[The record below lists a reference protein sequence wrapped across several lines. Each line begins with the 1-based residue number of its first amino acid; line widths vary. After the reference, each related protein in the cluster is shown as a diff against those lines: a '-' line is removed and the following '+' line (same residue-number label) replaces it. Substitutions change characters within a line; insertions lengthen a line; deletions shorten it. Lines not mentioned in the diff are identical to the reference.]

1 MLVKDWMTKE
11 PVTVTKDTGIYD
23 ALNLMREKKVR
34 RLPVIDKDGKLVGI
48 VSEKDL
54 LYASPSPATSLSIY
68 EMRYLLSKLT
78 VEQVMSHPVIVVHEE
93 DTLEKAAR
101 IMADNKIGGLPVT
114 RGEDELVGI
123 ITETDIFKVFLILLG
138 ARQTGLRVTIEVPD
152 VKGMLRDVTAA
163 ITRVGGNIISLGTIT
178 GEEPG
183 RAINV
188 IKIQGASQDEVVKAL
203 EEVGARI
210 KDVREC

>member
-11 PVTVTKDTGIYD
+11 PVTVTKGVGIYD
-23 ALNLMREKKVR
+23 ALELMRQKKVR
-34 RLPVIDKDGKLVGI
+34 RLPVLDKKGKLVGI

-78 VEQVMSHPVIVVHEE
+78 VEQVMSTPVIVVHED

-123 ITETDIFKVFLILLG
+123 ITETDIFKVFLVLLG
-138 ARQTGLRVTIEVPD
+138 ARQAGLRVTIEVPD
-152 VKGMLRDVTAA
+152 VKGMLRDVTSA
-163 ITRVGGNIISLGTIT
+163 IAGAGGNIISLGTIT
-178 GEEPG
+178 GEEAG

-188 IKIQGASQDEVVKAL
+188 IKIQGASRDEVVKAL
-203 EEVGARI
+203 EEIGARVT
-210 KDVREC
+210 DVREC